1 MSLQS
6 TQQPD
11 SFLCRYRQLAPSA
24 SVRVSPLCLG
34 AMHFGEGYKDGLSE
48 HNKQTSFETLDHFA
62 SQGGNFIETAN
73 VFQEGKYEQ
82 WLGDWMMYRR
92 NRDEMVIATKYS
104 TAYKLHLKHKIQANY
119 GGNGLKSMRVSLE
132 ESLKNLQTT
141 YIDLFY
147 LHWWDYTV
155 LYLGIANT
163 PAWIVVKCNAYARER
178 GLRQFAVYQG
188 QWNAGLRDLERE
200 IIPMCR
206 AEGMGV
212 VSSRALGSG
221 RFYTEEGYKEREIS
235 NSGHRGRPQTER
247 EKAVSRALKNVA
259 NAHGTILTS
268 VALAYVRQKAPYVIP
283 VVDGST
289 LDPLKDNIAA
299 LSLYLTKDEIKKIE
313 NAYEFD
319 PGYPNTFLSG
329 NLSLGGELFSA
340 TKPSDF
346 FWTKRQGTFD
356 WIEPEKP
363 IGPIEQRK

>member
-1 MSLQS
+1 
-6 TQQPD
+6 
-11 SFLCRYRQLAPSA
+11 
-24 SVRVSPLCLG
+24 
-34 AMHFGEGYKDGLSE
+34 MHVGEGYKDGLGECS
-48 HNKQTSFETLDHFA
+48 KQTSFEILDHFA
-62 SQGGNFIETAN
+62 SQGDNFIETAN
-73 VFQEGKYEQ
+73 VFQEGKHEQ

-104 TAYKLHLKHKIQANY
+104 TAYKLHLQHKIQAKY
-119 GGNGLKSMRVSLE
+119 GGNDLKSMRVSLE

-147 LHWWDYTV
+147 LHWWDYTLMHSLNDLV
-155 LYLGIANT
+155 A
-163 PAWIVVKCNAYARER
+163 
-178 GLRQFAVYQG
+178 
-188 QWNAGLRDLERE
+188 AGKE

-206 AEGMGV
+206 AEGMGL
-212 VSSRALGSG
+212 VSSTALGSG

-247 EKAVSRALKNVA
+247 EKAVSKALQNVA

-283 VVDGST
+283 VVAGST

-299 LSLYLTKDEIKKIE
+299 LSLYMTKDEIRKIE
-313 NAYEFD
+313 NAYKFD

-329 NLSLGGELFSA
+329 NLSLGGELFNA
-340 TKPSDF
+340 TKPSDV

-363 IGPIEQRK
+363 IEPIEQRK